1 MAECHS
7 DDTQRAAHRCGCAA
21 LYAICPYVF
30 ENWNV
35 GGISA
40 LSTKYYA
47 LSERNIMRWVREM

>member
-1 MAECHS
+1 M
-7 DDTQRAAHRCGCAA
+7 QRAAHRCGCAA

-47 LSERNIMRWVREM
+47 LSERNIMRWVNEM